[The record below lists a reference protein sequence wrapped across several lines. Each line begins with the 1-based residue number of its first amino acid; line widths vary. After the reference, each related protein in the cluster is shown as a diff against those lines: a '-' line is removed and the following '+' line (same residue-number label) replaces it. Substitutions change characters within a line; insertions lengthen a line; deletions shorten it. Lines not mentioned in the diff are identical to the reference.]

1 MRSYSAEKYKE
12 LVADIEDE
20 TLQRF
25 MSDEQKFVAGIED
38 AKSRTF
44 IDLGAGYGRVEPFLS
59 RIAKNVIGIE
69 INPDMYPGLERTA
82 VGLENV
88 ATIKGDFSMLHD
100 LLPSKLERPV
110 FLLLQN
116 TLGTLEATTPTQVL
130 RAVANEARKNNGDL
144 VMGLF
149 RQPGLKR
156 WGLDMYAKI
165 INMVGRVDKDKT
177 DLEAGYFITD
187 KGYISKWWTDND
199 MSKFRAAGQ
208 VVKEFDNK
216 DYAFLQITFTEA

>member
-59 RIAKNVIGIE
+59 RIAKNVIAIE
-69 INPDMYPGLERTA
+69 INPNMYSGLERTVA
-82 VGLENV
+82 GLENV
-88 ATIKGDFSMLHD
+88 DTIRGDFSKLSDILH
-100 LLPSKLERPV
+100 PELEHPV

-116 TLGTLEATTPTQVL
+116 TLGTLEDTTLTRVL
-130 RAVANEARKNNGDL
+130 EVVANEARKSGGDL
-144 VMGLF
+144 VMSLF
-149 RQPGLKR
+149 RQPGLRR

-165 INMVGRVDKDKT
+165 TNMVGKVDMDKT
-177 DLEAGYFITD
+177 NLEMGYFVTD
-187 KGYISKWWTDND
+187 KGYISKWWTDKE
-199 MSKFRAAGQ
+199 MSEFRAAGQ
-208 VVKEFDNK
+208 VVREFDNK
-216 DYAFLQITFTEA
+216 NYAFLEITFSRA